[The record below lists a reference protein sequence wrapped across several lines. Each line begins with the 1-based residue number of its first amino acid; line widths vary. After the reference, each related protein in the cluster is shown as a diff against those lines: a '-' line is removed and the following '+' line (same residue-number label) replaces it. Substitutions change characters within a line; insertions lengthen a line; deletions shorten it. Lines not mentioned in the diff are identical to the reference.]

1 MSFPPINTTN
11 PNLLNHDMSKTE
23 TSKEVSNLIV
33 LHGDDSNAEGLL
45 ATLDLIKNYV
55 LNSSNH
61 SMNLKLTQD

>member
-11 PNLLNHDMSKTE
+11 PNLLNRDMSKTE

-45 ATLDLIKNYV
+45 ASLDLIKNYV

>member
-1 MSFPPINTTN
+1 MSFLPINTTN
-11 PNLLNHDMSKTE
+11 PNLLNRDMSKTE

>member
-11 PNLLNHDMSKTE
+11 PNLLNRDMSKTE
-23 TSKEVSNLIV
+23 TRKEVSNLIV

-55 LNSSNH
+55 LNSSKH

>member
-11 PNLLNHDMSKTE
+11 PNILNRDMSKTE

-45 ATLDLIKNYV
+45 STLDLIKNYV
-55 LNSSNH
+55 LNSSKH

>member
-11 PNLLNHDMSKTE
+11 PNLLNRDMSKTE

>member
-11 PNLLNHDMSKTE
+11 PNLLNRDMSKTE
-23 TSKEVSNLIV
+23 TRKEVSNLIV

>member
-1 MSFPPINTTN
+1 MSFPPINNTN
-11 PNLLNHDMSKTE
+11 PNLLNRDMNKTE

>member
-11 PNLLNHDMSKTE
+11 PNLLNRDMNKTE
-23 TSKEVSNLIV
+23 PSKEVSNLIV
-33 LHGDDSNAEGLL
+33 LHGEDSNAEGLL

>member
-11 PNLLNHDMSKTE
+11 PNLLNRDMSKTE

-61 SMNLKLTQD
+61 SINQKLTQD

>member
-11 PNLLNHDMSKTE
+11 PNLLNRDMNKTE

-55 LNSSNH
+55 LNSSKH

>member
-11 PNLLNHDMSKTE
+11 PNLLNRDMNKTE
-23 TSKEVSNLIV
+23 PSKEVSNLII

-55 LNSSNH
+55 LNSSNN

>member
-11 PNLLNHDMSKTE
+11 PNLLNRDMNKTE

>member
-11 PNLLNHDMSKTE
+11 PNLLNRNMNKTE
-23 TSKEVSNLIV
+23 PSKEVSNLIV

-61 SMNLKLTQD
+61 SMNLKLTHD

>member
-1 MSFPPINTTN
+1 MSFPPINSTN
-11 PNLLNHDMSKTE
+11 PNLLNRDMNKTV

-55 LNSSNH
+55 SNSSSH
-61 SMNLKLTQD
+61 SINLKLTQD

>member
-1 MSFPPINTTN
+1 MSFPPINTAN
-11 PNLLNHDMSKTE
+11 PNLLNRDMNKTE
-23 TSKEVSNLIV
+23 PSKKVSNLIV

-61 SMNLKLTQD
+61 SMNQKLTQD

>member
-11 PNLLNHDMSKTE
+11 PNLLNRDMTKTE

-45 ATLDLIKNYV
+45 STLDLIKNYV
-55 LNSSNH
+55 LNSSKH

>member
-11 PNLLNHDMSKTE
+11 PNLLNRDLNKTE
-23 TSKEVSNLIV
+23 KSKEVNNLIV
-33 LHGDDSNAEGLL
+33 LHGDQSKAEGLL

>member
-1 MSFPPINTTN
+1 MN
-11 PNLLNHDMSKTE
+11 KTE
-23 TSKEVSNLIV
+23 PSKEVSNLIV

>member
-11 PNLLNHDMSKTE
+11 PNLLNRDMNKTE
-23 TSKEVSNLIV
+23 KSKDVSNLIV
-33 LHGDDSNAEGLL
+33 LHGDQSKAEGLL

-55 LNSSNH
+55 LNSSKH

>member
-11 PNLLNHDMSKTE
+11 PNLLNRDMIKTE

>member
-11 PNLLNHDMSKTE
+11 PNLLNRDMSKTE
-23 TSKEVSNLIV
+23 ISKEVSNLIV

>member
-1 MSFPPINTTN
+1 MNFPPINTTN
-11 PNLLNHDMSKTE
+11 PNLLNRDMSKTE

>member
-1 MSFPPINTTN
+1 MSFPPINTAN
-11 PNLLNHDMSKTE
+11 PNLLNRDMSKTE

>member
-11 PNLLNHDMSKTE
+11 PNLLNRDMNKTE
-23 TSKEVSNLIV
+23 PSKEVSNLIV

-45 ATLDLIKNYV
+45 ASLDLIKNYV

-61 SMNLKLTQD
+61 SMYLKLTQD